1 MSLDVETSRHV
12 SNSIGGL
19 FDLSSAAS
27 TQAYVLRQ
35 RPVPA
40 ACSPFDDPTLMC
52 RDAAMISVVER
63 AKRAAG
69 SGASVLISGESG
81 TGKEV
86 IARYIHRT
94 SDRAKAPFVALN
106 CAAIPDHLLE
116 SELFGHER
124 GAFSG
129 AVGRRIGKLE
139 AADGGTILL
148 DEISEMEGRL
158 QAKLLRAVQE
168 REVDRIGGQHP
179 LKVDIRIIATTN
191 QDLQSEVRKQ
201 TFREDL
207 YFRLNVIPI
216 HIPSLRDRQDDI
228 PVLARY
234 FMRKYDSQTAPR
246 FQTFSKASMNAM
258 MTYDWPGNVREL
270 ENAVN
275 RAIVLATADEI
286 RGQYLELVP
295 AEGMP
300 RPIVQPNLAEP
311 AGFVGRPLYQIE
323 RDVIIGT
330 LVHAGGNRTRA
341 AEILGISIRCLRNKI
356 QLYASQGFKPPGL
369 IPRSES

>member
-1 MSLDVETSRHV
+1 
-12 SNSIGGL
+12 
-19 FDLSSAAS
+19 
-27 TQAYVLRQ
+27 
-35 RPVPA
+35 
-40 ACSPFDDPTLMC
+40 
-52 RDAAMISVVER
+52 
-63 AKRAAG
+63 
-69 SGASVLISGESG
+69 
-81 TGKEV
+81 
-86 IARYIHRT
+86 
-94 SDRAKAPFVALN
+94 
-106 CAAIPDHLLE
+106 
-116 SELFGHER
+116 
-124 GAFSG
+124 
-129 AVGRRIGKLE
+129 
-139 AADGGTILL
+139 
-148 DEISEMEGRL
+148 
-158 QAKLLRAVQE
+158 
-168 REVDRIGGQHP
+168 
-179 LKVDIRIIATTN
+179 
-191 QDLQSEVRKQ
+191 VRKQ